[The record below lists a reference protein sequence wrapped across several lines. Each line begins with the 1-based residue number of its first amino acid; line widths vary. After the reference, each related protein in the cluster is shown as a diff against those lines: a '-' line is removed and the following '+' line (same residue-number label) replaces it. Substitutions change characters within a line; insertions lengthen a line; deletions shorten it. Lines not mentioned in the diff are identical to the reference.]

1 MIRKIVYSKTTGKRR
16 PASTVTRNK
25 EPNLEL
31 MAKAICILYIETM
44 KD

>member
-1 MIRKIVYSKTTGKRR
+1 MQHTYSKTTGKRR

-31 MAKAICILYIETM
+31 MAKALINLYN
-44 KD
+44 DSCVSQ